1 MANVPPSALDA
12 ERDVLAACLLDPTL
26 VDVAAGLLTAEDWY
40 ADAHRVVWEA
50 LLGLAKRG
58 MGIDHTTLRT
68 ALLDAGRHTHV
79 GGDEWLLGLTSCIPD
94 TGNIETHCRIVREKA
109 ARRRMIMACHEGAAN
124 GYDASTET
132 ADYLDRTQAAVFE
145 AAREVDGRSGPQ
157 RFAALIPDVV
167 EDIQAAKSAG
177 GITGLPTGLRKLD
190 LMTTGFHPGEF
201 IVIAG
206 RPGMGKTAVATCA
219 AVYASVELRRP
230 SLIFSLEMPSKQ
242 IVARA
247 LATYGKIDLKRMR
260 SGGLVRDDAA
270 KLIGAADALSRA
282 PIIVDDTPA
291 ITLMQLR
298 ARARRVRAKEGDL
311 AVVVVDYIQL
321 MRSGMGRESREIEVG
336 DISRG
341 LKVLSKELECPV
353 VALAQLN
360 RECEKRQDKRPMLS
374 DLRESGAIEQ
384 DADAVVFVY
393 RDEVYDKNSPDRG
406 IAELILSK
414 QRNGATGTAR
424 VRFWG
429 EWTRF
434 DNLAEDDWD
443 SGGNPYGD
451 D

>member
-1 MANVPPSALDA
+1 
-12 ERDVLAACLLDPTL
+12 
-26 VDVAAGLLTAEDWY
+26 
-40 ADAHRVVWEA
+40 
-50 LLGLAKRG
+50 
-58 MGIDHTTLRT
+58 
-68 ALLDAGRHTHV
+68 
-79 GGDEWLLGLTSCIPD
+79 
-94 TGNIETHCRIVREKA
+94 
-109 ARRRMIMACHEGAAN
+109 MACHEGAAN